1 MYYIMHTI
9 SCSTRMH
16 FYKLDVTKYLIKIN
30 IYRIKNCIKRFI
42 ILNIDAKFTMK
53 RGLII
58 LYDWEICLQQHK
70 HNTAWTTTKYL

>member
-9 SCSTRMH
+9 SCSTRMN

-53 RGLII
+53 RDLII
-58 LYDWEICLQQHK
+58 LYD
-70 HNTAWTTTKYL
+70 